1 VAISIGLV
9 DRLTA
14 CAALLRAEESMTT
27 TLFASS
33 RLLHYIQEMG
43 SATVQTIFCD
53 GCGQAASAEH
63 LAGRV
68 RRLEWATRYRP
79 IHVNTLLLGD
89 VVPAD
94 DAEFVYS
101 DAGPFRGEAAWLLRM
116 AGLETAGKSA
126 EELHREFQR
135 AGLFAAHVLD
145 CPVDQA
151 AASDA
156 QLHDLIAERLP
167 AAFTRIRRSI
177 KPKRLV
183 LLGSALDGFV
193 ENFRQEDLGCRLLLD
208 ADRTFKLLEPDDS
221 VERLRTALTLAPPAS
236 R

>member
-1 VAISIGLV
+1 
-9 DRLTA
+9 
-14 CAALLRAEESMTT
+14 
-27 TLFASS
+27 
-33 RLLHYIQEMG
+33 MG
-43 SATVQTIFCD
+43 SATVKAIFCD

-63 LAGRV
+63 LAERV

-79 IHVNTLLLGD
+79 IHVNTLVLGG

-101 DAGPFRGEAAWLLRM
+101 DAGPFRGEAARLFRV

-145 CPVDQA
+145 CPVDQV

-156 QLHDLIAERLP
+156 KLHDLIAKQLP

-183 LLGSALDGFV
+183 LVGSALDGFV
-193 ENFRQEDLGCRLLLD
+193 ENFRREELGCSLLLD
-208 ADRTFKLLEPDDS
+208 ADSTFKLLETDDA
-221 VERLRTALTLAPPAS
+221 VERLRTALASAPTAS